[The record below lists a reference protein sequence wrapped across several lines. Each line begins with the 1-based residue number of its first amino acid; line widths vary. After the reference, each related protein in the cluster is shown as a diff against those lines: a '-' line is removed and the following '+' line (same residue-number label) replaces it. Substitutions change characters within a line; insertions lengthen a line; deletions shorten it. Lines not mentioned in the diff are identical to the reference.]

1 MEFVWHTIAKKKNFE
16 GERYKE
22 GWKEKKQMKEKKEG
36 KKNREKGREKKKWLA
51 PCGPPQATS
60 INTPAGCITN
70 IDAISCYGQKH
81 TLRRL
86 ACFQWLQ
93 VGVEGNQV
101 EGRKDEGIKG
111 EKES

>member
-1 MEFVWHTIAKKKNFE
+1 MKERKKERKEKRRGKSRRKKGKKK
-16 GERYKE
+16 
-22 GWKEKKQMKEKKEG
+22 KKG
-36 KKNREKGREKKKWLA
+36 CPLR
-51 PCGPPQATS
+51 PPQATS

-70 IDAISCYGQKH
+70 NAISCYGQKH

-101 EGRKDEGIKG
+101 EGRKEEGIKG

>member
-1 MEFVWHTIAKKKNFE
+1 MNEQKKK
-16 GERYKE
+16 R
-22 GWKEKKQMKEKKEG
+22 KKK
-36 KKNREKGREKKKWLA
+36 REKGREEKIVGPLR
-51 PCGPPQATS
+51 PPQATS
-60 INTPAGCITN
+60 INTPAGCTRN
-70 IDAISCYGQKH
+70 IDAIMCYGQKH

-101 EGRKDEGIKG
+101 EGRKEEGIKG

>member
-1 MEFVWHTIAKKKNFE
+1 MKERKRKKK
-16 GERYKE
+16 R
-22 GWKEKKQMKEKKEG
+22 KKKKKKKRG
-36 KKNREKGREKKKWLA
+36 KKNNNKNNGCPLR
-51 PCGPPQATS
+51 PPQATS

-101 EGRKDEGIKG
+101 EGRKEEGIKG

>member
-1 MEFVWHTIAKKKNFE
+1 MK
-16 GERYKE
+16 ERK
-22 GWKEKKQMKEKKEG
+22 KEKKKEEEKVEEKKGGG
-36 KKNREKGREKKKWLA
+36 KKKKGCPLR
-51 PCGPPQATS
+51 PPQATS

-101 EGRKDEGIKG
+101 EGRKEKGIKG

>member
-1 MEFVWHTIAKKKNFE
+1 MK
-16 GERYKE
+16 ERK
-22 GWKEKKQMKEKKEG
+22 KEKKKEEEKVEEKKGG
-36 KKNREKGREKKKWLA
+36 KKNGCPLR
-51 PCGPPQATS
+51 PPQATS

-70 IDAISCYGQKH
+70 NAISCYGQKH

-101 EGRKDEGIKG
+101 EGRKEKGIKR
-111 EKES
+111 

>member
-1 MEFVWHTIAKKKNFE
+1 M
-16 GERYKE
+16 
-22 GWKEKKQMKEKKEG
+22 Q
-36 KKNREKGREKKKWLA
+36 GRLDGKKKWMKEEKKDRKNERKKERKRKKKRKKKGEKKNNGCPLR
-51 PCGPPQATS
+51 PPQATS

-86 ACFQWLQ
+86 ACFQWLH

-101 EGRKDEGIKG
+101 EGRKEEGIKG

>member
-1 MEFVWHTIAKKKNFE
+1 MK
-16 GERYKE
+16 ER
-22 GWKEKKQMKEKKEG
+22 KEKRRGKSRRKKRG
-36 KKNREKGREKKKWLA
+36 KKWL
-51 PCGPPQATS
+51 PLRPPQATS

-70 IDAISCYGQKH
+70 NAISCYGQKH

-101 EGRKDEGIKG
+101 EGRKEEGIKG

>member
-1 MEFVWHTIAKKKNFE
+1 MK
-16 GERYKE
+16 ERK
-22 GWKEKKQMKEKKEG
+22 KEKKKEEEKVEEKKG
-36 KKNREKGREKKKWLA
+36 KKKKGCPLR
-51 PCGPPQATS
+51 PPQATS

-101 EGRKDEGIKG
+101 EGRKEKGIKG

>member
-1 MEFVWHTIAKKKNFE
+1 MKLVWHIAAKKKIFE
-16 GERYKE
+16 VIDARKEVRKERRNGYK
-22 GWKEKKQMKEKKEG
+22 G
-36 KKNREKGREKKKWLA
+36 KKKMVGPLR
-51 PCGPPQATS
+51 PPQATS

-101 EGRKDEGIKG
+101 EGRKEEGIKG

>member
-1 MEFVWHTIAKKKNFE
+1 MQGTLDGKKKWMKEEKKERKNERMKKKKEEEKKGKKKN
-16 GERYKE
+16 GCPLR
-22 GWKEKKQMKEKKEG
+22 
-36 KKNREKGREKKKWLA
+36 
-51 PCGPPQATS
+51 PPQATS

-70 IDAISCYGQKH
+70 NAISCYGQKH

-101 EGRKDEGIKG
+101 EGRKEEGIKG

>member
-1 MEFVWHTIAKKKNFE
+1 MK
-16 GERYKE
+16 ERK
-22 GWKEKKQMKEKKEG
+22 KEKKKEEEKVEEKKEKK
-36 KKNREKGREKKKWLA
+36 KKKGCPLR
-51 PCGPPQATS
+51 PPQATS

-70 IDAISCYGQKH
+70 NAISCYGQKH

-101 EGRKDEGIKG
+101 EGRKEKGIKG

>member
-1 MEFVWHTIAKKKNFE
+1 MQGTLDGKKKWMKEEKKEKMKERKKEKKKEEEKVEGKKKN
-16 GERYKE
+16 GCPLR
-22 GWKEKKQMKEKKEG
+22 
-36 KKNREKGREKKKWLA
+36 
-51 PCGPPQATS
+51 PPQATS

-86 ACFQWLQ
+86 ACFQWLH

-101 EGRKDEGIKG
+101 EGRKEEGIEGK
-111 EKES
+111 KES

>member
-1 MEFVWHTIAKKKNFE
+1 MQGRLDGKKKWMKEEKKKRKNERMKERKEKRTGKSRRKKRGKKKKN
-16 GERYKE
+16 GCPLR
-22 GWKEKKQMKEKKEG
+22 
-36 KKNREKGREKKKWLA
+36 
-51 PCGPPQATS
+51 PPQATS

-101 EGRKDEGIKG
+101 EGRKEEGIKG

>member
-1 MEFVWHTIAKKKNFE
+1 MK
-16 GERYKE
+16 ERK
-22 GWKEKKQMKEKKEG
+22 KEKKKEEEKVEEKKG
-36 KKNREKGREKKKWLA
+36 KKKKGCPLR
-51 PCGPPQATS
+51 PPQATS

-101 EGRKDEGIKG
+101 EGRKEEGIKG

>member
-1 MEFVWHTIAKKKNFE
+1 MQETLDGKKK
-16 GERYKE
+16 RMKE
-22 GWKEKKQMKEKKEG
+22 EKKERKNERNKERKEKRRGKSRRKKGG
-36 KKNREKGREKKKWLA
+36 KKKMGCPLR
-51 PCGPPQATS
+51 PPQATS

-101 EGRKDEGIKG
+101 EGRKEKGIKG

>member
-1 MEFVWHTIAKKKNFE
+1 MQGTLDGKKKWMKEEKKERKNDREKRKSRRKKKGKKKN
-16 GERYKE
+16 GCPLR
-22 GWKEKKQMKEKKEG
+22 
-36 KKNREKGREKKKWLA
+36 
-51 PCGPPQATS
+51 PPQAAS

-101 EGRKDEGIKG
+101 EGRKEKGIKG

>member
-1 MEFVWHTIAKKKNFE
+1 MQ
-16 GERYKE
+16 GR
-22 GWKEKKQMKEKKEG
+22 MEG
-36 KKNREKGREKKKWLA
+36 KKEETDERKNEGGGTAA
-51 PCGPPQATS
+51 PTS
-60 INTPAGCITN
+60 NFHKYTDGSITN
-70 IDAISCYGQKH
+70 IDAIACYGQKH

-101 EGRKDEGIKG
+101 EGRKEEGIKG

>member
-1 MEFVWHTIAKKKNFE
+1 MK
-16 GERYKE
+16 ERK
-22 GWKEKKQMKEKKEG
+22 KEKKKEEEKVEEKKG
-36 KKNREKGREKKKWLA
+36 KKKKGCPLR
-51 PCGPPQATS
+51 PPQATS
-60 INTPAGCITN
+60 INTPAGCTTN
-70 IDAISCYGQKH
+70 IDAIVCYGQKH

-101 EGRKDEGIKG
+101 EGRKEEGIKG

>member
-1 MEFVWHTIAKKKNFE
+1 
-16 GERYKE
+16 
-22 GWKEKKQMKEKKEG
+22 MKEHKKEER
-36 KKNREKGREKKKWLA
+36 KKRKRKRKSEEKMVA
-51 PCGPPQATS
+51 PLRPPQVTS

-70 IDAISCYGQKH
+70 IDAISCYGQTH

-101 EGRKDEGIKG
+101 EGRKEEGIKG

>member
-1 MEFVWHTIAKKKNFE
+1 
-16 GERYKE
+16 
-22 GWKEKKQMKEKKEG
+22 MKEQKKAEKEG
-36 KKNREKGREKKKWLA
+36 KKRERKEEREEKMVGPLR
-51 PCGPPQATS
+51 PPQATS

-70 IDAISCYGQKH
+70 NAISCYGQKH

-101 EGRKDEGIKG
+101 EGRKEKGIKG